1 LGAGNARALFTV
13 IVYVYGPT
21 VVFVELSFTLTLNE
35 TVAAEAGVPLTVS
48 VEPLSA
54 ALSPSDK
61 AVRSSYSSAAAG
73 HGDRSAINRAY
84 VRGAQDAGFGVGSVS
99 EL

>member
-1 LGAGNARALFTV
+1 MGAGNARALFTV

-61 AVRSSYSSAAAG
+61 AVTVQRSFRYKSSL
-73 HGDRSAINRAY
+73 RP
-84 VRGAQDAGFGVGSVS
+84 RGPGMPDLAWAV
-99 EL
+99 